1 MVANIEIL
9 GWIGAVLLATC
20 GLPQLYTTLKTKNF
34 EGLSITFMIWWLAG
48 EVLTL
53 AYVTQVA
60 FRWPL
65 IFNYALNII
74 IPIIILSLFFIAKK
88 KNKKKK

>member
-1 MVANIEIL
+1 MIASIEIL
-9 GWIGAVLLATC
+9 GWIGAILLATC
-20 GLPQLYTTLKTKNF
+20 GLPQLYTTLKTRNF
-34 EGLSITFMIWWLAG
+34 QGLSITFMIWWLAG

-65 IFNYALNII
+65 IFNYILNII
-74 IPIIILSLFFIAKK
+74 IPIIILILFLVVRKK
-88 KNKKKK
+88 K